1 MLAPTSRTISSRTR
15 PWTGTTYGATYPS
28 QCGRT
33 PPPPPDA
40 RLMSSMQE
48 GAAGVV
54 ARTGTPSCLKSGRRK
69 FRLRQW
75 APALVLLLMCVGLA
89 IANPRF
95 IGLHNLVRIVSTASV
110 PLMIGVGETLIIL
123 LGSDDSN
130 GHDFGWLAPLA
141 AIGLTMLMGLVN
153 GLVQTVLRIPS
164 FMATLGMWFICLG
177 AATTLLG

>member
-110 PLMIGVGETLIIL
+110 PLMIGIGETLIIL
-123 LGSDDSN
+123 LGSVDLSVEGMVALSAMAMVLLGGNDSN
-130 GHDFGWLAPLA
+130 GHDFGWVAPLA
-141 AIGLTMLMGLVN
+141 ESAPRSGEN
-153 GLVQTVLRIPS
+153 KS
-164 FMATLGMWFICLG
+164 
-177 AATTLLG
+177 